1 MSKPAIIGLI
11 GAFSLLAGCA
21 GPEVSVNESGSKVD
35 GAASTVTSILNAGVQ
50 AQMHRANGT
59 AKFLFDPLYDNHF
72 GSLAEMDAALIDAI
86 ISGQSPYDGVDAV
99 FVSHAHGDHFSAEY
113 LNRMMAAQSDILV
126 IAPEPAVEAMQGHKL
141 WQASFAERITP
152 VALKNGDAPLTFEI
166 AGANVEALRTPH
178 AGWPDRHSAVHNIT
192 YRVSGSDGARIMHL
206 GDADPAEEHFAPHSE
221 FFQAK
226 RTGLAMVPFWFLN
239 ANVPANRIDQ
249 TLNTQSAVGI
259 HVPAKTPQ
267 WLIDSGKTYF
277 SEPGKMLEIPVTS
290 NE

>member
-11 GAFSLLAGCA
+11 GTFSLLAGCA
-21 GPEVSVNESGSKVD
+21 GPEISVNESGSKVD

-50 AQMHRANGT
+50 AQMRRANGT

-113 LNRMMAAQSDILV
+113 LTRMMAAQSDVLV
-126 IAPEPAVEAMQGHKL
+126 IAPEPAVEAMQGHEL

-152 VALKNGDAPLTFEI
+152 VALKNGDAPLAFEI

-178 AGWPDRHSAVHNIT
+178 AGWPDRHAAVHNIT
-192 YRVSGSDGARIMHL
+192 YRVTGSDGARIMHL

-239 ANVPANRIDQ
+239 ANVPASRIDE

-259 HVPAKTPQ
+259 HVPVKTPQ
-267 WLIDSGKTYF
+267 WLIDSGKTHF
-277 SEPGKMLEIPVTS
+277 SEPGKMLEIPVIS